1 MFAVVFRILLRA
13 AFTLLLLTAC
23 VFFGLHMTGDPAR
36 IMLGNAADE
45 VALEAFRAQ
54 WGLNLPLWQQ
64 FLVYLEKFVSLDM
77 GTSYM
82 TGQPVRD
89 VFLDALGPTLSLMI
103 PTAVVTL
110 LIGIPSGVCAALHR
124 NTLLDRS
131 LMVMSVFGYAV
142 PNFFMGVL
150 LLLVFSIQLG
160 WLPSYGNA
168 TVWHYIM
175 PIITMATSEAAIF
188 SRYARSA
195 MIDALRLP
203 CVRAARMRGLP
214 ERRIIWLH
222 ALPNAM
228 LSILTIL
235 GFFLGTLVAGAVIT
249 ENVFFTAGLLAPVLA
264 PYDLEA
270 MDLTARL
277 LMPFESAAHILGT
290 DELGRDIFSRLLYSI
305 RMSFVLAVVGT
316 LLGAVIGTLLGF
328 LAARFGGI
336 VDDAVNCGIDFTAS
350 LPFIILALTIIAFLG
365 TDVTVIIVI
374 MAVYGWDRYARLT
387 RNLSRSAYTEGYA
400 CALEGLGLPTVSIA
414 LRHILPNIASAL
426 VVNMTLNFP
435 GMILLETSLSF
446 LGVGV
451 QPPMS
456 SLGTM
461 LGFGRDYL
469 TTAWWIAVI
478 PGLVIVVSTLSMS
491 ILGDWVQQKLEPAA
505 R

>member
-1 MFAVVFRILLRA
+1 MTTRPALAIAAGIILA
-13 AFTLLLLTAC
+13 
-23 VFFGLHMTGDPAR
+23 
-36 IMLGNAADE
+36 
-45 VALEAFRAQ
+45 
-54 WGLNLPLWQQ
+54 
-64 FLVYLEKFVSLDM
+64 
-77 GTSYM
+77 
-82 TGQPVRD
+82 
-89 VFLDALGPTLSLMI
+89 
-103 PTAVVTL
+103 
-110 LIGIPSGVCAALHR
+110 
-124 NTLLDRS
+124 
-131 LMVMSVFGYAV
+131 
-142 PNFFMGVL
+142 
-150 LLLVFSIQLG
+150 
-160 WLPSYGNA
+160 
-168 TVWHYIM
+168 
-175 PIITMATSEAAIF
+175 
-188 SRYARSA
+188 
-195 MIDALRLP
+195 
-203 CVRAARMRGLP
+203 
-214 ERRIIWLH
+214 
-222 ALPNAM
+222 
-228 LSILTIL
+228 
-235 GFFLGTLVAGAVIT
+235 
-249 ENVFFTAGLLAPVLA
+249 VFFTAGLLAPVLA

-336 VDDAVNCGIDFTAS
+336 VDDAVNCGI
-350 LPFIILALTIIAFLG
+350 
-365 TDVTVIIVI
+365 DVTVIIVI